1 MTVELRTIED
11 LDVEDRRVLLRA
23 DFNVPLAPS
32 RGGGEIRVADDLKIR
47 AALPTL
53 DDLRRLGARIVI
65 VSHLDHPRGWDPSL
79 SLRPVADRLAELT
92 GTSVPVAPAV
102 TGPQVRE
109 LIDWLEPGAMLM
121 LENVRFEPG
130 EVGNDP
136 ALAVALSELAD
147 LYVNDAFAISH
158 RAYAS
163 TGGVAGLMP
172 SAAGR
177 LIERELSALAAIVER
192 PARPLVA
199 ILGGRGTGRKL
210 DLIRRFLDQG
220 SVVCIGGEMCFS
232 FVAADGHHIGANRCL
247 SRDLEAARK
256 AEVAAALS
264 GSRLELASDLILGA
278 IGATG
283 RMETLELDGIDVPS
297 GWTALDIGRRTA
309 ERYAEE
315 IAAAAT
321 VFWNGPM
328 GRIELPDFTD
338 GTATI
343 AQAIAAASATTVVAG
358 DETVAALRYLQL
370 HEHVSH
376 VSTGGDA
383 ALEFLMGKDLP
394 GVRGLRRSA
403 GGMNQSAGAIRAE
416 EHAAPSEVCDLAG
429 RRGR

>member
-11 LDVEDRRVLLRA
+11 LDVEDRRVLLRT
-23 DFNVPLAPS
+23 DFDVPLAPS
-32 RGGGEIRVADDLKIR
+32 PDDAGLRVADDHKVR

-53 DDLRRLGARIVI
+53 DELRRRGARVVI
-65 VSHLDHPRGWDPSL
+65 VSHLEHPHGWDPSL

-92 GTSVPVAPAV
+92 GTPVPVAPAV
-102 TGPQVRE
+102 SGPQVRE

-121 LENVRFEPG
+121 LENARFEPG

-136 ALAVALSELAD
+136 ALAASLSELAD
-147 LYVNDAFAISH
+147 WYVNDAFAISH

-163 TGGVAGLMP
+163 TEGVARLMP

-177 LIERELSALAAIVER
+177 LIEREVSALGALVER
-192 PARPLVA
+192 PAPPLVA
-199 ILGGRGTGRKL
+199 ILGGGGIGHKL

-220 SVVCIGGEMCFS
+220 SVVCIGGELCLS
-232 FVAADGHHIGANRCL
+232 FVAADGHRMGANRCL

-256 AEVAAALS
+256 AETAATLS
-264 GSRLELASDLILGA
+264 GSRLELPRDLVLGA

-283 RMETLELDGIDVPS
+283 RMETMELDGVDVPG

-309 ERYAEE
+309 ERYAAE

-338 GTATI
+338 GTAMI
-343 AQAIAAASATTVVAG
+343 AHAIAAASATTVVAG
-358 DETVAALRYLQL
+358 DETVAALRYLRL

-376 VSTGGDA
+376 VSSGGDA

-394 GVRGLRRSA
+394 GLRGLLRSA
-403 GGMNQSAGAIRAE
+403 ASIT
-416 EHAAPSEVCDLAG
+416 SVIS
-429 RRGR
+429 